1 MKVKRW
7 LSRAIVLAMV
17 LALMVPMPVAAKS
30 AAGGKLVKSVEAY
43 EVSNGSWKLV
53 EKNAFTYD
61 KKGNPKTIKQT
72 YGYTFFAGVP
82 VNAAVNTLT
91 ANYKYKGSKIKSMKL
106 KNEFG
111 KVVRSATYKNGKAVA
126 ITEENK
132 SMNDAGV
139 ATINTDVTNAA
150 YNKSGLAVA
159 SSNTETYANSQ
170 TGTETRSSAMVYA
183 WTQKKGIP
191 SLVLSNDGS
200 ADAVT
205 CYTRFNGKGLATESG
220 YIDEKGA
227 YVPEYVVTYTMKKGT
242 VKEAVVYWIN
252 NGNPEPEAMYK
263 FKYTKTKASAK
274 KYMNMMNDLIGY
286 NNGFFNWEGEYF
298 FN

>member
-1 MKVKRW
+1 
-7 LSRAIVLAMV
+7 
-17 LALMVPMPVAAKS
+17 MVPMPVAAKS

-43 EVSNGSWKLV
+43 NVSNGSWKLA
-53 EKNAFTYD
+53 EKDSFTYD

-82 VNAAVNTLT
+82 VDATVNTLT

-111 KVVRSATYKNGKAVA
+111 KVVRSATYKNGNAVA
-126 ITEENK
+126 ISSEDK

-139 ATINTDVTNAA
+139 AEIDTNVTNAA

-159 SSNTETYANSQ
+159 SSYSWTEANSQ
-170 TGTETRSSAMVYA
+170 TGTDTGSFAEVYA

-205 CYTRFNGKGLATESG
+205 YYTRFNGKGLATESG
-220 YIDEKGA
+220 TIDEKGA
-227 YVPEYVVTYTMKKGT
+227 YVPSYVVTYTMKKGT
-242 VKEAVVYWIN
+242 VKEAIVYRIK
-252 NGNPEPEAMYK
+252 NGTPEPESMYK
-263 FKYTKTKASAK
+263 FKYTKKKASAK
-274 KYMNMMNDLIGY
+274 KYMNMMNDLIGC